1 MRDANRHMHTHTHDM
16 RRFRVRVGGGKEA
29 RTRTLGAGTR
39 CRCKHCRSLT
49 HMHSRSLTCSTL
61 IQRRFSLSLSSCP
74 AAVKEGAELI
84 SFRLTSSADIVRRVP
99 RKAHSLTLSLSP
111 IHSLHELRKMRRV

>member
-49 HMHSRSLTCSTL
+49 HMHSRSLTHLIYADSTAL
-61 IQRRFSLSLSSCP
+61 LPLSLSSCP

-99 RKAHSLTLSLSP
+99 RKAHSLTLSLPSTLFM
-111 IHSLHELRKMRRV
+111 SCAR